1 MQKCKRW
8 ADPNDPVKYQQYL
21 ANMRTSREG
30 VSRRLMEI
38 EDNFVRNYHEQIQ
51 VSMATITDTINRK
64 YATYLNELEQLN
76 ADIQARESKAREFSE
91 QYLEETKALIESLQK
106 EYDGVRFAGEALRE
120 LRRALNDAITQFNHG
135 HYEAAIAS
143 AKDTALQTIEEIY
156 KAGLQTAGV

>member
-1 MQKCKRW
+1 MQRW

-91 QYLEETKALIESLQK
+91 QYLEETKGT
-106 EYDGVRFAGEALRE
+106 D
-120 LRRALNDAITQFNHG
+120 
-135 HYEAAIAS
+135 
-143 AKDTALQTIEEIY
+143 
-156 KAGLQTAGV
+156 